1 MGVFN
6 SGAINFASISD
17 EMRSTMLPW
26 MNGMVQII
34 DPNVENSEWDPFTNE
49 YTGGNTTVLW
59 QGPARI
65 QHLKSETMPDVGFSQ
80 VSIRGIRL
88 QVPMDTELGFVRK
101 GLQVIVI
108 DGGSDPELEQLQ
120 FVVSSAINSS
130 YAWGRT
136 IECEVDVKSV
146 ANSTW
151 SGIAGTVTNVTSQAI
166 ANVTIRT
173 FRHEN
178 NLWLLEYET
187 TTDSLG
193 NYEIPADAGVDVV
206 VVASHPD
213 YFTQYFDNANS
224 FATAS
229 EVTPVNHEELQGI
242 DFELVA
248 N

>member
-1 MGVFN
+1 
-6 SGAINFASISD
+6 
-17 EMRSTMLPW
+17 
-26 MNGMVQII
+26 
-34 DPNVENSEWDPFTNE
+34 
-49 YTGGNTTVLW
+49 
-59 QGPARI
+59 
-65 QHLKSETMPDVGFSQ
+65 
-80 VSIRGIRL
+80 
-88 QVPMDTELGFVRK
+88 
-101 GLQVIVI
+101 
-108 DGGSDPELEQLQ
+108 
-120 FVVSSAINSS
+120 
-130 YAWGRT
+130 
-136 IECEVDVKSV
+136 VDVKSV

-213 YFTQYFDNANS
+213 YVTQYFDNANS

-248 N
+248 D